1 MTATATMIHMGQ
13 AYETGRATRIERL
26 SYSLDDLDLLS
37 STVSDEE
44 AAAERR

>member
-1 MTATATMIHMGQ
+1 MHAVVITAND
-13 AYETGRATRIERL
+13 ETGRATRIERL
-26 SYSLDDLDLLS
+26 SYSMDDLDLLS